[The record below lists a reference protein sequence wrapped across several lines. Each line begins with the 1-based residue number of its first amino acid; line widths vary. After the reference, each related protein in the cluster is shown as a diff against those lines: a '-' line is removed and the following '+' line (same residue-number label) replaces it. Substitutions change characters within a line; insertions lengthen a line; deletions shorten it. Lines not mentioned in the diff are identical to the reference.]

1 MTPSARFQIA
11 SIFLCYGA
19 AGVFWG
25 ALAASLPALQAH
37 TGLSEAALGLALGI
51 MALTALPVMRFYGR
65 YLARIEPVAITVAMT
80 VFAVGAAALPFL
92 EGLAGLLIAL
102 AVTGGASGALDI
114 SLNNRTARIERDT
127 GARLFNRTHALF
139 PAASLASAAVTG
151 WARDLGAPLSLIF
164 AVVVAALL
172 IGAALEYRAGGHVT
186 PAPRTAKAERAPL
199 RGILLL
205 LALIAAA
212 GAFCEAASQGW
223 AAIFVEK
230 VRQGTPFL
238 AGLAPAAFTL
248 GLSSGRLLAHAAE
261 HRLGAMTSVR
271 IAAAAAALGFAGIA
285 LGLPMGLTLIAFF
298 VAGAGV
304 GPVEPAVF
312 RAVATRGGGEGTGP
326 SLAAVTSI
334 AYLGY
339 LLSPPA
345 LGFIAEGLGF
355 SALWLTC
362 VAIAAAL
369 LLLSARIS
377 LSDSSDG

>member
-25 ALAASLPALQAH
+25 VLAASLPALQAR
-37 TGLSEAALGLALGI
+37 TGLSAAALGLALGI

-65 YLARIEPVAITVAMT
+65 HLARIEPVAITVAMT

-139 PAASLASAAVTG
+139 PAASLASAAMTG